1 MSSGSNLA
9 ITYEE
14 VAAYQAEQGIAM
26 YADGSGGYTTGGIFI
41 MWDREGGFTGQSW
54 MTDVSGSPTE
64 GWSEDNIQTVI
75 DNYSNI
81 NSIFSEWVRTI
92 DYETRYTWIFE
103 NILASCRYEVMN

>member
-41 MWDREGGFTGQSW
+41 MWDREGGFTGQGW
-54 MTDVSGSPTE
+54 MTKVSGSPTA
-64 GWSEDNIQTVI
+64 GLSEDDIQTEI
-75 DNYSNI
+75 DNYNNI
-81 NSIFSEWVRTI
+81 NNIFSKWVQTV
-92 DYETRYTWIFE
+92 DYETRYTWIFT
-103 NILASCRYEVMN
+103 NIGDNCRYEVMN